1 MYFVLMNWRTIV
13 PAMMIPTVAP
23 AVLSRSVSL

>member
-1 MYFVLMNWRTIV
+1 MYFELTNWRKIV
-13 PAMMIPTVAP
+13 PAMMIPMVAP